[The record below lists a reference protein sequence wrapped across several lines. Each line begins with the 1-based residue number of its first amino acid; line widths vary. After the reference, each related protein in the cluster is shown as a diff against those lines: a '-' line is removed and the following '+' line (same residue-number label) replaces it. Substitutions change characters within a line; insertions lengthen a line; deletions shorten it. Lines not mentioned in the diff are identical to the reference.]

1 MMHQQPKQTGV
12 SPLLLSVLSTSLNL
26 LVDRNE
32 MEQAVNE
39 HMAEIRR
46 LSAMS
51 DKELATI
58 GITRDQ
64 IMAYVL
70 HESVEL

>member
-1 MMHQQPKQTGV
+1 MMHQQPKQMSV

-32 MEQAVNE
+32 MEQAVND

-51 DKELATI
+51 DKELSVI

-70 HESVEL
+70 HESVDL

>member
-32 MEQAVNE
+32 MEQAVND

-46 LSAMS
+46 LSAMT
-51 DKELATI
+51 DKELAAI

>member
-46 LSAMS
+46 LSSMS
-51 DKELATI
+51 DKELAAI

>member
-46 LSAMS
+46 LSSMS

>member
-1 MMHQQPKQTGV
+1 MMHQQPKQTSV

-26 LVDRNE
+26 LVDREE
-32 MEQAVNE
+32 MEEAVNG
-39 HMAEIRR
+39 HMAEIHR

-51 DKELATI
+51 DAELSAM

>member
-39 HMAEIRR
+39 HMSEIRR

>member
-1 MMHQQPKQTGV
+1 MMHHQPKQTGV

-32 MEQAVNE
+32 MEQTVND

-46 LSAMS
+46 LSAMT
-51 DKELATI
+51 DKELAAI

>member
-26 LVDRNE
+26 LVDRDE
-32 MEQAVNE
+32 MEEAVNG

-51 DKELATI
+51 DTELSAM

>member
-70 HESVEL
+70 HESAEL

>member
-1 MMHQQPKQTGV
+1 MMHQQPKQISV

-26 LVDRNE
+26 LVDRDE
-32 MEQAVNE
+32 MEQAVNG

-51 DKELATI
+51 DKELSAI

-64 IMAYVL
+64 IVAYVL

>member
-32 MEQAVNE
+32 MEQAVND

-46 LSAMS
+46 LSAMT
-51 DKELATI
+51 DKELSVI

>member
-26 LVDRNE
+26 LVDRDE
-32 MEQAVNE
+32 MEQTVNG

-46 LSAMS
+46 LSTMS
-51 DKELATI
+51 DTELSAM